1 VQISAQQLKAPK
13 WTKWALVGGPEIQLF
28 SFARIHALRV
38 KPAFFARILH
48 FSHSSWLARRSFPSC
63 WLTPPCRFF
72 LVVLAVAIGALSM
85 TDICVRD
92 QRSGAEVIR

>member
-1 VQISAQQLKAPK
+1 
-13 WTKWALVGGPEIQLF
+13 
-28 SFARIHALRV
+28 
-38 KPAFFARILH
+38 
-48 FSHSSWLARRSFPSC
+48 
-63 WLTPPCRFF
+63 